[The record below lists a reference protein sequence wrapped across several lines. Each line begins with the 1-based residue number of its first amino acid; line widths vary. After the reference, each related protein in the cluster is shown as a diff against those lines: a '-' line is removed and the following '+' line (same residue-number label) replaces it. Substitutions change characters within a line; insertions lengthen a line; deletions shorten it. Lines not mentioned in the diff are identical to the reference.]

1 MRGRILCAAGLLSV
15 AGCTQDPLA
24 RHSVYWGLSPFD
36 PPTGPLVR
44 VLDTSS
50 DTPAKQGLLYTAMR
64 DAEIASTYSGRAIA
78 RRDEPG
84 ETEEAI
90 AEVVHAIA
98 PAEVPPWDPGPWHD
112 AGYGVVAG
120 WASHGYGLQ
129 RALSAMA
136 GEVAAA
142 TERNPA
148 LLQPYGPRALDCAEN
163 TQDRAVRVLALGQ
176 QVLSGPRGNAPE
188 ATLAQIQEMA
198 EALNRGV
205 PAPGATGC
213 GLEEVERQLD
223 EVEPGTG

>member
-1 MRGRILCAAGLLSV
+1 MRGRILCAVGLVWV
-15 AGCTQDPLA
+15 ASCTQDPLA
-24 RHSVYWGLSPFD
+24 RHNVYWGLGPFD
-36 PPTGPLVR
+36 PPEGPLVR

-64 DAEIASTYSGRAIA
+64 DAEIASTYSGRPIA

-90 AEVVHAIA
+90 AEVVYAIA
-98 PAEVPPWDPGPWHD
+98 PAEAPRWDPGPWHD

-148 LLQPYGPRALDCAEN
+148 LLQPYGPRALECTEN
-163 TQDRAVRVLALGQ
+163 TQDRSGQVLALGQ
-176 QVLSGPRGNAPE
+176 QVLGGPAGSAPE
-188 ATLAQIQEMA
+188 ATLAQIQEVA

-213 GLEEVERQLD
+213 GLQEVERQLD
-223 EVEPGTG
+223 QVEPGTG